1 VAYWLGFWVF
11 TALAQV
17 QSLIREVG
25 SHKPQ
30 VKPKNKNKK
39 INKKIFL
46 KKKSV
51 GLLS

>member
-1 VAYWLGFWVF
+1 MAYWLGFWVF
-11 TALAQV
+11 TALAQD
-17 QSLIREVG
+17 QSLVREVG

-30 VKPKNKNKK
+30 AKPKNKNKK